1 MAVAVTMLTG
11 CYNYDEV
18 GAASGEPVKVELAY
32 TFSSAAGGNR
42 TRQADEVV
50 QPDNLATPRYPAPED
65 LRIIPLDRNSVPQA
79 SDVTW
84 GDPVEKNDPRSR
96 FYYST
101 YCELATGVKSC
112 LVYGS
117 VDNQTPPASI
127 SEKVYNGS
135 LVPHFPTSI
144 ASASDV
150 LDITFSLEPIYT
162 LDENADATELAGYLT
177 AAANVEG
184 WKTSENVTL
193 SNLFAN
199 FTNHGYSLPGSAA
212 SVKQWLSDLKAA
224 ADYYRDPANPA
235 AVGDAERTILGNISS
250 IAGAKAALIT
260 VTDNS
265 YPRYLDLPDGA
276 AAVRWTDT
284 AFEPQWE
291 TTTLDN
297 INSVKRFAY
306 PAALYYYGNSPVRT
320 SNSPVTL
327 ASVYSEVTS
336 DIDGT
341 TSEVTKTAWAKV
353 LDHFDGLEVT
363 QDTKSVALRD
373 PVQYAVAQL
382 QVNIQANNILQD
394 ATIPTPQNIT
404 IGENDNTFLLKGVI
418 ICGQRPVTYM
428 FEQADK
434 SDGNVK
440 FIYDSQVKP
449 NCYLTTTQTAACN
462 TLVLQSY
469 GDELGG
475 ENVNVILEFENTSSD
490 LSFKCV
496 DGMVYP
502 GTRFYLIGK
511 VEAAPYVEN
520 DEKTHHV
527 FTKDYITTVNMTVT
541 SLAKA
546 YNLLPNLLSS
556 NLEIGVQTTP
566 DWIAATPGVV
576 RME

>member
-1 MAVAVTMLTG
+1 MVVAAVFVG
-11 CYNYDEV
+11 CYDYDEYDI
-18 GAASGEPVKVELAY
+18 ATGEPVTVELAY
-32 TFSSAAGGNR
+32 TFSSAAAGNR

-50 QPDNLATPRYPAPED
+50 QPDNLVSPRYPAPDD
-65 LRIIPLDRNSVPQA
+65 LRIIPLDKNSVPQA

-84 GDPVEKNDPRSR
+84 GEPVVKPDPRSR

-101 YCELATGVKSC
+101 YCELATGVKRC

-117 VDNQTPPASI
+117 VNNQTPPGSI

-135 LVPHFPTSI
+135 IIPYFPASI

-162 LDENADATELAGYLT
+162 RDENTNASVLADYLT
-177 AAANVEG
+177 AVANVDG
-184 WKTSENVTL
+184 WKTSEDVTL

-212 SVKQWLSDLKAA
+212 SVRQWLTDLKAA
-224 ADYYRDPANPA
+224 ADYYRSSSNPA
-235 AVGDAERTILGNISS
+235 AVGDAEKNILLEISNT
-250 IAGAKAALIT
+250 AGTKAGLIN

-265 YPRYLDLPDGA
+265 YPRNLNLPDGA
-276 AAVRWTDT
+276 AALRWTGT

-291 TTTLDN
+291 TTTLDD

-306 PAALYYYGNSPVRT
+306 PAALYYYVNSPVKT
-320 SNSPVTL
+320 SASPVTL
-327 ASVYSEVTS
+327 SAVYSEVES

-341 TSEVTKTAWAKV
+341 TSEVTKTAWSKV
-353 LDHFDGLEVT
+353 LDHFDDDEVT

-382 QVNIQANNILQD
+382 QVNILANPILQD
-394 ATIPTPQNIT
+394 ATIPTPQDIS
-404 IGENDNTFLLKGVI
+404 IGENDETFLLKGVI

-434 SDGNVK
+434 TDGNVK

-462 TLVLQSY
+462 TLVFQSY

-475 ENVNVILEFENTSSD
+475 ENVNVILEFENTSST

-496 DGMVYP
+496 DGMVHP

-511 VEAAPYVEN
+511 VEAPVYVEN
-520 DEKTHHV
+520 DEKTHRV

-556 NLEIGVQTTP
+556 NLEIGVKTTP
-566 DWIAATPGVV
+566 DWIAATPEVV